1 MTTNT
6 HEPRWPD
13 EDDWDDENFDQRP
26 PSPAHHQG
34 EALSARQSL
43 VRKTWRPTALPVPQ
57 VDQEFDLLGPIER
70 SAEVI
75 RYQCQNAEY
84 WISPGGWLREWIRLN
99 LRVAIFLAI
108 PAITVGPL
116 MTFML
121 EGVSSWVVH
130 CRTIQASLLQSP
142 FAALL
147 LIGVCLAVAWVIR
160 AFRRSDGRNPWS
172 R

>member
-1 MTTNT
+1 MTPDSP
-6 HEPRWPD
+6 EPPWPD
-13 EDDWDDENFDQRP
+13 EDDWDDDELRNLLEHRDHDERP
-26 PSPAHHQG
+26 SRRSLAKQAWHPA
-34 EALSARQSL
+34 AL
-43 VRKTWRPTALPVPQ
+43 LPPR
-57 VDQEFDLLGPIER
+57 VDSEFELLGPIER
-70 SAEVI
+70 SAEVLC
-75 RYQCQNAEY
+75 YQCRKAEY
-84 WISPGGWLREWIRLN
+84 WLSPGGWLREWIRLN
-99 LRVAIFLAI
+99 LRVAVFLAV